1 MTERFGIAEWYGF
14 DFNTLNPAKIR
25 ELASKKDAP
34 CPFKYPG
41 GRCKKAGGVCSL
53 RLYSN
58 VGGNAVPVDETIVT
72 MCPSRFMEQGR
83 IFSYVAETLIGTT
96 TPFVAKE
103 LPFLMADG
111 EEAGAGMKSVGMID
125 MILVNQETEPL
136 NWCAMEM
143 QSVYF
148 SGKSM
153 SKEINAYKNWTGEGI
168 PFPTEIRRPDYRSS
182 GPKRLMPQL
191 QIKVPT
197 ISRWGK
203 KTAVVVDRSFWHS
216 LSAMPHVEHV
226 SNCDIAWFIMD
237 FIPTVAGFE
246 LSVVETFFTTLQD
259 AVSGL
264 TGGTPTSLER
274 FEENLRKKMNRSG
287 FQVEPGKV

>member
-1 MTERFGIAEWYGF
+1 MERYGIAEWYGIA
-14 DFNTLNPAKIR
+14 FNALSPARIR
-25 ELASKKDAP
+25 ELAGNKDAL
-34 CPFKYPG
+34 CPFKYPTG
-41 GRCKKAGGVCSL
+41 HCKKAGGVCSL

-58 VGGNAVPVDETIVT
+58 ADGKVLPSDETIVT
-72 MCPSRFMEQGR
+72 MCPNRFMERGR
-83 IFSYVAETLIGTT
+83 IFSYVAETLIGTS

-103 LPFLMADG
+103 LPFLMAGG
-111 EEAGAGMKSVGMID
+111 EDAGAGMKSVGMID
-125 MILVNQETEPL
+125 MILVNQKAEPL

-153 SKEINAYKNWTGEGI
+153 SKEINAYKHWTEEGI

-203 KTAVVVDRSFWHS
+203 KTAVVVDRSFWRS
-216 LSAMPHVEHV
+216 LSVMPRVDHV

-237 FIPTVAGFE
+237 YMPAGDGLE
-246 LSVVETFFTTLQD
+246 LFVGETFFTTLQD